1 MRATITQDELA
12 MLEALDS
19 KAAKKRQ
26 QAELLG
32 ARLRHLRLARG
43 ASQDQ
48 CARAIDTSRPA
59 YTLVERGARA
69 LSLFEAAALAACF
82 GVTIGTLLPR
92 SARGKKSRD
101 AAPAC
106 CEAHAR
112 GSSSANPCGSI
123 VKR

>member
-1 MRATITQDELA
+1 MRATITQEELA

-43 ASQDQ
+43 ASQEQ
-48 CARAIDTSRPA
+48 CARAVDISRPA
-59 YTLVERGARA
+59 YTLIEQGARA

-92 SARGKKSRD
+92 SARGKK
-101 AAPAC
+101 AGAPAC